1 MCFSIHVSKFI
12 FFPHSAR
19 NIHLPLREIRIIKS
33 KMHTRKRVN
42 FQLWLQKFYFWVPT
56 NRIVLTILWV
66 SESGLPNWFYSF
78 AANHRIN
85 NARGGDREIPDM
97 QKGEEPSSSSPS
109 GTQKGRDK
117 KKKKKKKLEWKDQ
130 LPLFSIFIL
139 HSHLGEDVRNQTTPM
154 YVFRKWSLM
163 WHHIQYTWLTMVEKT
178 SV

>member
-117 KKKKKKKLEWKDQ
+117 KKKKKKTRVKGSVATVLNIYSSLSPWGRCEKPDN
-130 LPLFSIFIL
+130 
-139 HSHLGEDVRNQTTPM
+139 SHVCL
-154 YVFRKWSLM
+154 
-163 WHHIQYTWLTMVEKT
+163 
-178 SV
+178 